1 MSVLQNG
8 APVPDFSLTDTRGNE
23 WKLSDR
29 KGKMVILHFCR
40 GEYCP
45 TTQGEFPYWSNFNHL
60 FGKMNCEL
68 VFLVNGGRAE
78 HTKFH
83 ETFRLRPPLLIDE
96 DGTVGTDYGVYGVN
110 SRDMKRDDYKN
121 YTAPSVFLIDI
132 HGNLSCS
139 WILSGPRGRPSPE
152 CLLGI
157 LTYAQSNNWT
167 Y

>member
-1 MSVLQNG
+1 MAVLING
-8 APVPDFSLTDTRGNE
+8 EAAPDFLLIDTKGE
-23 WKLSDR
+23 GWKLSDH

-60 FGKMNCEL
+60 FKKMNCEL
-68 VFLVNGGRAE
+68 VFIVNGGREE

-96 DGTVGTDYGVYGVN
+96 DGAVGEQYGVYGVN

-121 YTAPSVFLIDI
+121 YTAPSVVLIDTE
-132 HGNLSCS
+132 GEVSCS

-157 LTYAQSNNWT
+157 LAYAEHNDWK